1 MFLICYQTGDFVTPS
16 GASSKEYSIIM
27 AFDGF
32 QGDEIRQK
40 LVQNFMAKNENLCS
54 IFD

>member
-1 MFLICYQTGDFVTPS
+1 LLSNGGLCNATLCKS
-16 GASSKEYSIIM
+16 GASLKEYSIIM

-40 LVQNFMAKNENLCS
+40 LIQNFMAKNENLCS
-54 IFD
+54 VFD